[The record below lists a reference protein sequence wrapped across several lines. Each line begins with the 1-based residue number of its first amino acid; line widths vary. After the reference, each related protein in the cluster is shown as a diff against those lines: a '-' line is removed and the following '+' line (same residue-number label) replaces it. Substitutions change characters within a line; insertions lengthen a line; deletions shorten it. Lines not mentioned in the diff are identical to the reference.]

1 MTSSSVN
8 NSETEVGS
16 RLKVIGDKTGILD
29 ITKSLRTTNA
39 LLTDLIDDFADIL
52 DVLGDVLF
60 EIMSNGYVVDS
71 LIST

>member
-1 MTSSSVN
+1 M
-8 NSETEVGS
+8 
-16 RLKVIGDKTGILD
+16 IGDKTGILD